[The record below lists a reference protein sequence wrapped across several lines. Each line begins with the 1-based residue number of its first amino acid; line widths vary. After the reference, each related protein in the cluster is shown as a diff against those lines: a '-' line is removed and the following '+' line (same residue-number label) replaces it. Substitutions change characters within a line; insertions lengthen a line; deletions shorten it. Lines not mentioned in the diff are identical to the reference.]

1 MFLFSV
7 YKCFCLLL
15 TGVSVYS
22 SQVLLFTPHKCFCL
36 IIKGVSVYY
45 LQVFLLT
52 PHRCFCLLL
61 TSVSVYYLHVFLLTP
76 HRCFCLLLTSVAV
89 YSSQVLLFN
98 PQGCF
103 CLLFTSVS
111 AYSSQV
117 FLFIPHMCWCLLLRS
132 VVFHSHTARCFVTIR
147 PCFVSVFC
155 QSQDLVSVCSHLRA
169 SCSTSHAQR
178 LVALLMLAIHLQ
190 LSLVLFCYLQY
201 FYSQPKVFC
210 VFTTR
215 CLFVFF
221 TDSPKLCL
229 SLPPLIA
236 KRFNESCSAVSK
248 YRSWNDPRTGLPVF
262 VIFFSVF
269 DVNFQ
274 IFSPVSSSY

>member
-1 MFLFSV
+1 MLCFCPVVNPSSAVLFLFTPHRCFALLLTSVSVYSSQVFLFSV
-7 YKCFCLLL
+7 YRCFCLLL

-22 SQVLLFTPHKCFCL
+22 SQVFLFT
-36 IIKGVSVYY
+36 IYM
-45 LQVFLLT
+45 
-52 PHRCFCLLL
+52 CFCLLL
-61 TSVSVYYLHVFLLTP
+61 TGVSVYSSQVFLFTIYK
-76 HRCFCLLLTSVAV
+76 CFCLLLTSVAV
-89 YSSQVLLFN
+89 
-98 PQGCF
+98 
-103 CLLFTSVS
+103 
-111 AYSSQV
+111 YSSQV

-132 VVFHSHTARCFVTIR
+132 VVFHSHTARCFVTTR

-169 SCSTSHAQR
+169 FCSTSHTQR

-201 FYSQPKVFC
+201 FYTQPKVFC

-236 KRFNESCSAVSK
+236 KRFNESCSGVSK
-248 YRSWNDPRTGLPVF
+248 YRSWNDPRAGFPVF
-262 VIFFSVF
+262 VDFIFFSVF

-274 IFSPVSSSY
+274 ICSPVSSSY

>member
-1 MFLFSV
+1 
-7 YKCFCLLL
+7 L
-15 TGVSVYS
+15 TP
-22 SQVLLFTPHKCFCL
+22 LLFETGGKH
-36 IIKGVSVYY
+36 
-45 LQVFLLT
+45 T
-52 PHRCFCLLL
+52 H
-61 TSVSVYYLHVFLLTP
+61 YLHYVVKGYSQHKHTLRTHIDATSNHNCVNNTCNCYLHCSPRQKVTHIVLHALLHKNVIVP
-76 HRCFCLLLTSVAV
+76 IKKH
-89 YSSQVLLFN
+89 
-98 PQGCF
+98 
-103 CLLFTSVS
+103 
-111 AYSSQV
+111 
-117 FLFIPHMCWCLLLRS
+117 
-132 VVFHSHTARCFVTIR
+132 VFHSHTARCFVTPR

-169 SCSTSHAQR
+169 FCSTSHTQR

-201 FYSQPKVFC
+201 FYTQPKVFC

-236 KRFNESCSAVSK
+236 KRFNESCSGVSK
-248 YRSWNDPRTGLPVF
+248 YRSWNDPRAGFPVF
-262 VIFFSVF
+262 VDFIFFSVF

-274 IFSPVSSSY
+274 ICSPVSSSY